1 MSPVSRGRKPKRSK
15 KSKNGKKPP
24 VRTISS
30 GWARTSPHRSEY
42 FRELIDDWSDDPVTD
57 AVRALLPAW
66 VRWNGEQAGVPAS
79 LLERAVGA
87 ASART

>member
-1 MSPVSRGRKPKRSK
+1 M
-15 KSKNGKKPP
+15 
-24 VRTISS
+24 
-30 GWARTSPHRSEY
+30 ADLD
-42 FRELIDDWSDDPVTD
+42 ELKIPTAMR
-57 AVRALLPAW
+57 AVALLPAW